1 LTIACCGE
9 IGGISCRRGSPA
21 PSAAV
26 ARDGLCC
33 GPLFDT
39 VSTTRSNLLRIRDKL
54 DIICDLRLENIEP
67 IVGAAGSTSYATTG
81 RAFVLK
87 GGDDALVP

>member
-1 LTIACCGE
+1 MRSAELVRVDDRMLGE

-21 PSAAV
+21 PSAAI

-54 DIICDLRLENIEP
+54 DIILRP
-67 IVGAAGSTSYATTG
+67 TT
-81 RAFVLK
+81 
-87 GGDDALVP
+87 